1 MPRNTPAGEERVAVI
16 QAWVR
21 PRESVAGARG
31 HGVVRLDAL
40 LGGGCGQSRKT
51 GLTTAA
57 IETGR
62 IRRMKIRAGVFGMA
76 ALLGLVL
83 SAIASAQELTLHV
96 TYVCNGDRLFIENCN
111 IRDLSDAA
119 NCFVGH
125 PDTILSNGLMKYT
138 NETRGSLKK
147 LLPTCKQPSAD
158 EVTRAKAFDKKVQ
171 DKQDALQ
178 KEAEAK
184 LDAPPPMPGGMGG
197 AVKPQTPEQKAL
209 NRCITAGRLPASCT
223 GNSLLGAFSQ
233 MVSQVM
239 PSLVKEPP
247 PGMNMAGVFEG
258 AGNWRLDFIDAG
270 VLVNCS
276 FLSPNQENYKVEFKN
291 GRTVIVVD
299 TRPKPLVL
307 TLTTD
312 GTIAGPGPLEIEGV
326 VASGYSGGS
335 DPTSYSGGYHD
346 ANGTL
351 ISNGN
356 AATSAGPIYDSGGN
370 RVYGAINGGNAGH
383 TTFAPRRATC
393 PALNLSSKGAR
404 VGMETMQT
412 DLLKTMFGG
421 DKGPP
426 TPPGLR
432 MHGTYAAQTGLSVEF
447 YPESVIVGCG
457 DPARAYP
464 YQVVANGAQAA
475 VKVDDPGH
483 PLLLTMRP
491 DGSLDPGAGS
501 YLVHGRRMA
510 GQNND
515 GDFTFA
521 PLEAT
526 CNLGVLVPGAKLTAP
541 PITAAAAAPAN
552 PTGGASGASRA
563 GAVAGGASTPGNAI
577 LSFTSGFVAAQP
589 GAANPLAG
597 RAFVLLRDNFDNVL
611 AKGGFPVPAGVAP
624 YKAMILACV
633 QKTPDCQTASTAM
646 NGQTVAGVRTDAAGK
661 ATFPGVPPGTYYLMG
676 ATFTGGQMLL
686 WDIKVELR
694 AGANTIALD
703 QRTATPVR

>member
-1 MPRNTPAGEERVAVI
+1 MR
-16 QAWVR
+16 
-21 PRESVAGARG
+21 
-31 HGVVRLDAL
+31 
-40 LGGGCGQSRKT
+40 
-51 GLTTAA
+51 
-57 IETGR
+57 
-62 IRRMKIRAGVFGMA
+62 IRAGVSAIA
-76 ALLGLVL
+76 ALLGLVGC
-83 SAIASAQELTLHV
+83 AVASAQDLQLHV
-96 TYVCNGDRLFIENCN
+96 TYVCNGERLFIENCN
-111 IRDLSDAA
+111 IRDLSDTA

-125 PDTILSNGLMKYT
+125 PDTILANGIMKHT

-147 LLPTCKQPSAD
+147 LLPTCKQPSA
-158 EVTRAKAFDKKVQ
+158 EEIAKEKAFTKKVQ

-178 KEAEAK
+178 KKADDTAAAYNAEMKAAMSGQPAK
-184 LDAPPPMPGGMGG
+184 PMS
-197 AVKPQTPEQKAL
+197 PEEKML

-233 MVSQVM
+233 MVGQVM
-239 PSLVKEPP
+239 PSLAKEPP

-258 AGNWRLDFIDAG
+258 AGNWRLDFIDGG
-270 VLVNCS
+270 VLVNCA
-276 FLSPNQENYKVEFKN
+276 FLSPNQENYNVEFRN

-307 TLTTD
+307 TLTAD
-312 GTIAGPGPLEIEGV
+312 GNIVGPGPLEIEGV
-326 VASGYSGGS
+326 VASGTAGGA
-335 DPTSYSGGYHD
+335 DPSSYSGGYHD

-351 ISNGN
+351 ITNGN

-370 RVYGAINGGNAGH
+370 RIYGAINPAAGSY

-393 PALNLSSKGAR
+393 PALNLSTKGAR
-404 VGMETMQT
+404 VGVQTMQT

-483 PLLLTMRP
+483 PLLLTMRT

-501 YLVHGRRMA
+501 YLVHGRRIT

-521 PLEAT
+521 PLEAA
-526 CNLGVLVPGAKLTAP
+526 CNLGVLVPGAAAPTPTSAVTTAANAPGNAP
-541 PITAAAAAPAN
+541 PGAPAGSPGSGRPATTPTAAA
-552 PTGGASGASRA
+552 
-563 GAVAGGASTPGNAI
+563 PGNAV
-577 LSFTSGFVAAQP
+577 LSFTSGLAAAQP
-589 GAANPLAG
+589 GGPNPLAG
-597 RAFVLLRDNFDNVL
+597 RAFVLLRDSFDSVL
-611 AKGGFPVPAGVAP
+611 AKGEFPVPAGIAP
-624 YKAMILACV
+624 YRAMVVSCA
-633 QKTPDCQTASTAM
+633 QRSPDCQTAANAINAASVTS
-646 NGQTVAGVRTDAAGK
+646 VRTDASGK
-661 ATFPGVPPGTYYLMG
+661 ASLPGVAPGTYYLMG
-676 ATFTGGQMLL
+676 STFSGGQMLL

-694 AGANTIALD
+694 PGANTIVLNE
-703 QRTATPVR
+703 RNATPVK